1 MTVTEK
7 RDVPLR
13 RAIRN
18 FRNDVSEANAR
29 RKRCQATVRID
40 CISVREERA
49 PIRVADVAA
58 AAGVSSA
65 TASKALNN
73 TGQLRES
80 TRQRVRDAAARLG
93 FVPERAA
100 RTAAAD
106 RTITVALLS
115 GDSVGRFSL
124 PILLGAENALSA
136 GRFMV
141 LLCDSRDD
149 PLREQH
155 YLRQLRSQ
163 NVEGLIVTGRRTDP
177 RPALDASIPVV
188 YAYAPSARHG
198 DTSVA
203 PDDVAGARLVFD
215 HLTSLGRRRICH
227 VTGPR
232 DHLSAATRADAT
244 VDAAREAGLP
254 LLHEPLY
261 GEWSEA
267 WGRTAADV
275 LLNREGEHPD
285 AIACGNDQIARG
297 VTERLRER
305 GIAIPGQ
312 IAVTGFDNWD
322 MMAEGARPP
331 LTTVDLQLGE
341 IGRRA
346 AELLLEAI
354 EGRPRAGVEH
364 VAPRL
369 VTRASTLGA

>member
-1 MTVTEK
+1 MRE
-7 RDVPLR
+7 
-13 RAIRN
+13 
-18 FRNDVSEANAR
+18 SEPRSA
-29 RKRCQATVRID
+29 V
-40 CISVREERA
+40 
-49 PIRVADVAA
+49 RVADVAA
-58 AAGVSSA
+58 AAGVSPA

-93 FVPERAA
+93 YVSEPHA
-100 RTAAAD
+100 RSVAAD
-106 RTITVALLS
+106 RTITVALLT

-155 YLRQLRSQ
+155 YVRQLLSQ
-163 NVEGLIVTGRRTDP
+163 KVEGLIVTGRRTDP

-188 YAYAPSARHG
+188 YAYAPSTRDG
-198 DTSVA
+198 DTSVT
-203 PDDVAGARLVFD
+203 PDDAAGARLVLE
-215 HLTSLGRRRICH
+215 HLTSLGRQRICH

-232 DHLSAATRADAT
+232 DHLSAATRAEAT
-244 VDAAREAGLP
+244 VAAARAADLP

-275 LLNREGEHPD
+275 LLNRDGEHPD
-285 AIACGNDQIARG
+285 AITCGNDQIARG

-305 GIAIPGQ
+305 GIAIPRE

-346 AELLLEAI
+346 AELLLDAI
-354 EGRPRAGVEH
+354 GGHPRPGIERI
-364 VAPRL
+364 APRL
-369 VTRASTLGA
+369 VTRASTLDS